1 MNPAGFSIP
10 RNGFSP
16 LETGVFKYEY
26 LNALK
31 TSACSTVSL
40 LFHVPPQNRWK
51 RQISLKI
58 SFFSQSCAV
67 NCQKVK
73 KLSFIGVFVL
83 ASCLSSF
90 AQTSP
95 DPSCPSIQVFGPA
108 GIVQPND
115 IARYTAKVDAK
126 GQKLDLTYLWSV
138 SAGKVI
144 SGQGILGIEVR
155 WPKRDSITVTIEVKG
170 VPDGCPI
177 RASETASIDFPPE
190 PIKLAQ
196 FNGATFVGD
205 KLELNKIVRTMNDNP
220 NNQLYVYFAYKQ
232 EPAGKPA
239 QERERHAV
247 DYLAAATGD
256 LSRITVVRIFD
267 GVNLVQFW
275 RVPPGADNPICREC
289 DESVCPVISVTGPSG
304 IWVPGE
310 IIQFA
315 VSLEGNVPPN
325 VAYQWSI
332 SEGEIADGQGTANI
346 AIRTKPSQSS
356 LTATIEIKGLPKECP
371 NVASE
376 TGGGLHDR
384 TCRTPCR

>member
-1 MNPAGFSIP
+1 
-10 RNGFSP
+10 
-16 LETGVFKYEY
+16 
-26 LNALK
+26 
-31 TSACSTVSL
+31 
-40 LFHVPPQNRWK
+40 
-51 RQISLKI
+51 
-58 SFFSQSCAV
+58 
-67 NCQKVK
+67 
-73 KLSFIGVFVL
+73 
-83 ASCLSSF
+83 
-90 AQTSP
+90 
-95 DPSCPSIQVFGPA
+95 
-108 GIVQPND
+108 
-115 IARYTAKVDAK
+115 
-126 GQKLDLTYLWSV
+126 
-138 SAGKVI
+138 VI
-144 SGQGILGIEVR
+144 LY
-155 WPKRDSITVTIEVKG
+155 
-170 VPDGCPI
+170 
-177 RASETASIDFPPE
+177 PPE

-196 FNGATFVGD
+196 FDGSKFVGD
-205 KLELNKIVRTMNDNP
+205 KLELNKIVREMNDNP
-220 NNQLYVYFAYKQ
+220 NDQLYVYFAYKQ

-289 DESVCPVISVTGPSG
+289 DESVCPVISVTGPAG

-310 IIQFA
+310 RIQFA
-315 VSLEGNVPPN
+315 VSLEGNIPPN

-376 TGGGLHDR
+376 TGGYTIEPVALLVDESSVALDRINKRGLDKLVEELKRKSTSFGYIIEYVPPDTSQKTINRKIKLLSDYLGKTRGIDR
-384 TCRTPCR
+384 ERFKIIFVEFASAERSAQNRTKLYAIPPGADFPAP